1 MEAAVLHSLPTVWR
15 TCCEYFVWQRLIQE
29 FAYMIGQQGARFAV
43 TALYGRGG
51 KRAVPMARIGRG
63 TRNAGALL
71 FAALI
76 SMSITAQAE
85 RYTIPWFVHATPWF
99 VDAEAGG
106 VPEGVLR
113 ILNVT
118 DESGSVEVYS
128 IDDAGRRSGPASF
141 TLDAWAAVEFTAT
154 DLQSGNAMLGLTG
167 GIGAKVGD
175 ARLQIDT
182 ELRIVPL
189 AYVRAADGTLSA
201 MHDTVRAVRSNDGGF
216 EYLVPI
222 FNPSA
227 DTVSASQLRLI
238 NPGDAAASVTIGARD
253 DAGAAA
259 TGGTVELTLAPGA
272 ARTLTAQQ
280 LEAGD
285 PGLTGRLG
293 AGVGKW
299 RLNVSSD
306 RPIQLVNAV
315 MSASGHMNNLS
326 TTAVAGPAP
335 VDHSA
340 FNERFLGSAIEFR
353 TDSHE
358 VTIAPGE
365 VIIAPGE
372 VTFAP
377 GPGDTFTVTAQSGGV
392 TTTRTGRYGYAALG
406 PDAGRMAVSYD
417 DGSECAANL
426 YFASRSAG
434 WFANNCTAA
443 DDPDGY
449 WVAGNWSVADDV
461 DGGDSGEP
469 IATTYGVDESLPGV
483 PASGAFVPS
492 ELSGGSV
499 SATDGGTTINLNEGG
514 YFELGDGTRYA
525 CASAD
530 GCAIANGTVT
540 RGTVTGTAAGTGE
553 VDRFPTFRTAINPGD
568 RTYAAGTAIDPLTL
582 PEATGGNGTLR
593 YNLSP
598 NVPGLSFNA
607 AVRQLTGTPST
618 PGTYAMTY
626 TVTDEDGD
634 TDNLGFTITVSDGT
648 TAAGSLGVCQV
659 GMSLSRGQSC
669 TYPGTSDEFS
679 VNARGR
685 GSFLG
690 RLAGIRIR
698 INNETIN
705 GREYDFEASHQGD
718 GVWRIDRVAG
728 STEPPSDGET
738 EDSAPNSPDGTAPE
752 EDGPQMFATPGTE
765 VILRSIRALDCAGGA
780 DGHQWGQV
788 SGPPVS
794 LSDDRAEMPRFT
806 VPELANGQLAFRLE
820 TACAGEPLTDTVT
833 VQAVPARRENVLS
846 ALVDFED
853 VDPADRPLTRTDL
866 AGLLVDDEDSL
877 TRYLSSAS
885 RGLLDVRFDVLDW
898 VTVPKRRD
906 DYPVGGG
913 IVVFDVIDRL
923 SQAADLGTY
932 DKVFPAIFPLEAGYP
947 GCAAF
952 LEPYNYATPEGT
964 FRLGAAWLSG
974 YDMGC
979 VSKGR
984 HAHEYGHTFGFVHS
998 LAVQCDNTIYGVP
1011 ASTIDPDEW
1020 DSCHI
1025 RNACANDDCTELKAG
1040 LSGITLNLDPDMLG
1054 DDSPEIYETYFPM
1067 VYQSV
1072 WQAQAGWLTD
1082 RQIVTEPGSHWITTL
1097 ESLSPTP
1104 KALRVS
1110 IGHDHA
1116 GGIQDYWLETRLR
1129 VPKANRYPEQACA
1142 VAVRLTFPNGYDASN
1157 EVLRGEGDSGRTDTL
1172 RFYHSAQSPFGYRGF
1187 HSVRPDEPFW
1197 DPYRGVRFSLSDC
1210 IAHDDEVA
1218 VKVNVERSALSVD
1231 PPVVATLVD
1240 GTARV
1245 TVTNGSTHTINIGR
1259 PSVRGRHAEAIFI
1272 DRDGCTNQ
1280 ALDPDATC
1288 DIELSAPTETL
1299 SLGWL
1304 HIPSDDELAPEL
1316 AVSLLRNPAWTSPA
1330 ASAR

>member
-1 MEAAVLHSLPTVWR
+1 MFSSDPVTHRRIV
-15 TCCEYFVWQRLIQE
+15 
-29 FAYMIGQQGARFAV
+29 QQNGVAPEPD
-43 TALYGRGG
+43 
-51 KRAVPMARIGRG
+51 VPMVRIGR
-63 TRNAGALL
+63 RRRYAV
-71 FAALI
+71 ALI
-76 SMSITAQAE
+76 FLALFSLSTAATAE
-85 RYTIPWFVHATPWF
+85 QYTIPWFVHATPWF

-167 GIGAKVGD
+167 GIGAKVDD

-306 RPIQLVNAV
+306 RPIQVVNVV
-315 MSASGHMNNLS
+315 MSISGHMNNLS

-335 VDHSA
+335 VDHNA

-353 TDSHE
+353 TDSRE

-443 DDPDGY
+443 DNPDGY

-461 DGGDSGEP
+461 DRGDGGEP

-492 ELSGGSV
+492 VLSGGSV

-525 CASAD
+525 CASPD

-582 PEATGGNGTLR
+582 PEASSGNGTLR
-593 YNLSP
+593 YGLSP

-607 AVRQLTGTPST
+607 ASRQLTGTPST

-659 GMSLSRGQSC
+659 GMSLSSGQSC

-728 STEPPSDGET
+728 STEPPGGGGM
-738 EDSAPNSPDGTAPE
+738 EDSAPSFAAGAAPDNQMYTLGTAIDTWTLPAASGGDGTLTYSLTPDVPGLSFDPIARRLSGTPSTAASYNMTYSVTDEDGDADSLTFAVTVESGSTGGGEPTFRVGDTLSDLPTESWSPDYIGGSGTTVASDGSRIQLGSGGYFDAGGYRYMCLDAGGCEIINRQIVSGTIAKWSTAPVRLADQFPDSPLTFVYNENVVVMQVE
-752 EDGPQMFATPGTE
+752 EDVSMPGVGDSLASYSAEFYQWFEDEFDYLMFMSNLSTYEEGRAFPYAGIYFSVMNDTDGIGVSRFLDSRYGSAGRLRGVVHLPQNTMLRFGPSLHELLHAWANYAVPTTHG
-765 VILRSIRALDCAGGA
+765 S
-780 DGHQWGQV
+780 HWGF
-788 SGPPVS
+788 SS
-794 LSDDRAEMPRFT
+794 
-806 VPELANGQLAFRLE
+806 ANGQLGGFDIADLVDHGGGRWTAGGFGLVANGGNSVPYSPVELYLAGLALPEEVPDLWVAEDGEWLRDE
-820 TACAGEPLTDTVT
+820 TGDFVRVENGYLIFTADTVRLWT
-833 VQAVPARRENVLS
+833 IADIVAKNGERNPPMAKHRHQRAAVV
-846 ALVDFED
+846 
-853 VDPADRPLTRTDL
+853 
-866 AGLLVDDEDSL
+866 LLVDDSHL
-877 TRYLSSAS
+877 PS
-885 RGLLDVRFDVLDW
+885 
-898 VTVPKRRD
+898 
-906 DYPVGGG
+906 
-913 IVVFDVIDRL
+913 
-923 SQAADLGTY
+923 
-932 DKVFPAIFPLEAGYP
+932 PAILHTVSNFADWLALQGDD
-947 GCAAF
+947 GSDM
-952 LEPYNYATPEGT
+952 YNYYEATLGRGT
-964 FRLGAAWLSG
+964 LTLG
-974 YDMGC
+974 
-979 VSKGR
+979 
-984 HAHEYGHTFGFVHS
+984 
-998 LAVQCDNTIYGVP
+998 
-1011 ASTIDPDEW
+1011 
-1020 DSCHI
+1020 
-1025 RNACANDDCTELKAG
+1025 G
-1040 LSGITLNLDPDMLG
+1040 LSGFRKSEAAVPANLPASFG
-1054 DDSPEIYETYFPM
+1054 DVPPPRMTASN
-1067 VYQSV
+1067 
-1072 WQAQAGWLTD
+1072 
-1082 RQIVTEPGSHWITTL
+1082 
-1097 ESLSPTP
+1097 
-1104 KALRVS
+1104 ALCRT
-1110 IGHDHA
+1110 H
-1116 GGIQDYWLETRLR
+1116 
-1129 VPKANRYPEQACA
+1129 VPKSQ
-1142 VAVRLTFPNGYDASN
+1142 
-1157 EVLRGEGDSGRTDTL
+1157 
-1172 RFYHSAQSPFGYRGF
+1172 GYRGF

-1197 DPYRGVRFSLSDC
+1197 DPYLGVRFSMADCVPPTAPRTYLS
-1210 IAHDDEVA
+1210 
-1218 VKVNVERSALSVD
+1218 
-1231 PPVVATLVD
+1231 
-1240 GTARV
+1240 
-1245 TVTNGSTHTINIGR
+1245 
-1259 PSVRGRHAEAIFI
+1259 
-1272 DRDGCTNQ
+1272 
-1280 ALDPDATC
+1280 
-1288 DIELSAPTETL
+1288 
-1299 SLGWL
+1299 
-1304 HIPSDDELAPEL
+1304 
-1316 AVSLLRNPAWTSPA
+1316 SP
-1330 ASAR
+1330 

>member
-1 MEAAVLHSLPTVWR
+1 MASGDPVTERSNV
-15 TCCEYFVWQRLIQE
+15 
-29 FAYMIGQQGARFAV
+29 QQNSVAPEPV
-43 TALYGRGG
+43 
-51 KRAVPMARIGRG
+51 VPLVRIGRG
-63 TRNAGALL
+63 RRNAGALIFL
-71 FAALI
+71 ALLALSMAAK
-76 SMSITAQAE
+76 AE
-85 RYTIPWFVHATPWF
+85 QYTIPWFVG
-99 VDAEAGG
+99 AEAGG
-106 VPEGVLR
+106 APEGVLR

-118 DESGSVEVYS
+118 DESGFVEVYS

-175 ARLQIDT
+175 ARLEIDT

-216 EYLVPI
+216 EYVVPI

-272 ARTLTAQQ
+272 SRMLTAQQ

-285 PGLTGRLG
+285 PSLTGRLG
-293 AGVGKW
+293 AGAGKW

-306 RPIQLVNAV
+306 RPIQVVNAV
-315 MSASGHMNNLS
+315 MSISGHMNNLS

-335 VDHSA
+335 VDHNA
-340 FNERFLGSAIEFR
+340 FNERFLGSAIEFQ
-353 TDSHE
+353 TDSRE
-358 VTIAPGE
+358 VTIASGE
-365 VIIAPGE
+365 VVIAPGE

-377 GPGDTFTVTAQSGGV
+377 GPGDTFTVTAQSRGV

-461 DGGDSGEP
+461 DRGDGGEP

-492 ELSGGSV
+492 VLSGGSV

-530 GCAIANGTVT
+530 GCAITNGTVT

-593 YNLSP
+593 YGLSP

-607 AVRQLTGTPST
+607 ASRQLTGTPST

-648 TAAGSLGVCQV
+648 TATGTLGVCQV
-659 GMSLSRGQSC
+659 GMSLSSGQSC
-669 TYPGTSDEFS
+669 TYPGTSEEFS

-698 INNETIN
+698 INNETID

-728 STEPPSDGET
+728 STEPPGGGGT
-738 EDSAPNSPDGTAPE
+738 EDSAPSFPAGAAPGNQTYTVGTA
-752 EDGPQMFATPGTE
+752 
-765 VILRSIRALDCAGGA
+765 I
-780 DGHQWGQV
+780 
-788 SGPPVS
+788 
-794 LSDDRAEMPRFT
+794 
-806 VPELANGQLAFRLE
+806 
-820 TACAGEPLTDTVT
+820 
-833 VQAVPARRENVLS
+833 
-846 ALVDFED
+846 
-853 VDPADRPLTRTDL
+853 
-866 AGLLVDDEDSL
+866 
-877 TRYLSSAS
+877 
-885 RGLLDVRFDVLDW
+885 
-898 VTVPKRRD
+898 
-906 DYPVGGG
+906 
-913 IVVFDVIDRL
+913 
-923 SQAADLGTY
+923 
-932 DKVFPAIFPLEAGYP
+932 
-947 GCAAF
+947 
-952 LEPYNYATPEGT
+952 
-964 FRLGAAWLSG
+964 
-974 YDMGC
+974 
-979 VSKGR
+979 
-984 HAHEYGHTFGFVHS
+984 
-998 LAVQCDNTIYGVP
+998 
-1011 ASTIDPDEW
+1011 
-1020 DSCHI
+1020 
-1025 RNACANDDCTELKAG
+1025 
-1040 LSGITLNLDPDMLG
+1040 
-1054 DDSPEIYETYFPM
+1054 
-1067 VYQSV
+1067 
-1072 WQAQAGWLTD
+1072 
-1082 RQIVTEPGSHWITTL
+1082 
-1097 ESLSPTP
+1097 
-1104 KALRVS
+1104 
-1110 IGHDHA
+1110 
-1116 GGIQDYWLETRLR
+1116 
-1129 VPKANRYPEQACA
+1129 
-1142 VAVRLTFPNGYDASN
+1142 
-1157 EVLRGEGDSGRTDTL
+1157 DTL
-1172 RFYHSAQSPFGYRGF
+1172 
-1187 HSVRPDEPFW
+1187 
-1197 DPYRGVRFSLSDC
+1197 
-1210 IAHDDEVA
+1210 
-1218 VKVNVERSALSVD
+1218 
-1231 PPVVATLVD
+1231 TL
-1240 GTARV
+1240 
-1245 TVTNGSTHTINIGR
+1245 
-1259 PSVRGRHAEAIFI
+1259 
-1272 DRDGCTNQ
+1272 
-1280 ALDPDATC
+1280 
-1288 DIELSAPTETL
+1288 
-1299 SLGWL
+1299 
-1304 HIPSDDELAPEL
+1304 
-1316 AVSLLRNPAWTSPA
+1316 PA
-1330 ASAR
+1330 ASGGDGMLTYSLTPNVPGLSFEPVTRQLSGTPGMAASYNMTYTVTDEDGNVDALTFAITVENSGNGDGSGAEVSVANTTCSGTRTFGALVSLTMTGTVTANVSVSDVRVSGYGNGQWVGTDFLGGIGPGGSEDFSIGGTISTSATTVECTVDIEYLRVGSREPGDAVRIRLSGEVLN